1 VNSRAILGSSL
12 AHAGA
17 IWVLF
22 FFAPATHPHESV
34 SAIQVAL
41 VNLPTGSM
49 RTAAGEAVD
58 TPPPDATKPKPTAP
72 AETPPVKNAIRP
84 PDERA
89 PMPKRPTPG
98 LPAGLK
104 TEPAGLGVPGLT
116 GDVAVDD
123 ANFAFTYYLIAVRNR
138 VAQNWGAPAGLETS
152 GNVVRC
158 TVYFRIDRMG
168 RVSDV
173 KLEDAS
179 GVQFFDESAVRAVSV
194 STPLPPLP
202 DAFGGS
208 TLGVH
213 FGFQFHDR

>member
-1 VNSRAILGSSL
+1 VNSRAILGSTL
-12 AHAGA
+12 AHAAA

-22 FFAPATHPHESV
+22 VFAPPSHPHANV
-34 SAIQVAL
+34 TAIQVAL
-41 VNLPTGSM
+41 VNLPNGAM
-49 RTAAGEAVD
+49 RTAAGEAVE
-58 TPPPDATKPKPTAP
+58 TPPPDETKPKPTAP

-84 PDERA
+84 PDAKA

-98 LPAGLK
+98 LPTGIK
-104 TEPAGLGVPGLT
+104 TESAGLGVPGLS

-123 ANFAFTYYLIAVRNR
+123 ANFAFTYYLVAVRNR
-138 VAQNWGAPAGLETS
+138 VGQNWGAPAGLETS

-158 TVYFRIDRMG
+158 MVYFRIDRLG

-173 KLEDAS
+173 KLEESS
-179 GVQFFDESAVRAVSV
+179 GVAFFDQSAVRAVSV

-202 DAFGGS
+202 DAFTGS

-213 FGFQFHDR
+213 FGFQFNDR